1 MNLKKSTN
9 SFCSWRFVS
18 VVESAFSYQT
28 VLNASTLNLGLVIRS
43 DKNRT
48 SLRSQRFKLKA
59 DDRSHNTN
67 LWKDVIRSHNQFQ
80 RSKRDEIANPLKSV
94 VYHMLRF
101 SNKVFA
107 FDCPFRLETFHCS
120 KRILKYRAFFR
131 FFSILEAVWRTG
143 ISGRVNL
150 WHMIVIP

>member
-1 MNLKKSTN
+1 M
-9 SFCSWRFVS
+9 
-18 VVESAFSYQT
+18 ESAFSYQT

-67 LWKDVIRSHNQFQ
+67 LWKGVIRSHNQFQ

-107 FDCPFRLETFHCS
+107 FYYPFRLETFHCS

-131 FFSILEAVWRTG
+131 FFQFWKL
-143 ISGRVNL
+143 SGGQAFL
-150 WHMIVIP
+150 GG